1 MSRSYIKFV
10 TDLFHTDSQ
19 ELENK
24 ANGSLDYSQL
34 NRELSAT
41 GTMFSPGTGMG
52 NAVGVSDS
60 ESPQESPGTA
70 PARQKVEGDISVDR
84 EEVM

>member
-1 MSRSYIKFV
+1 MVV

-19 ELENK
+19 DLENK

-52 NAVGVSDS
+52 NAVGVSD
-60 ESPQESPGTA
+60 ESPQESPGAA
-70 PARQKVEGDISVDR
+70 PARQKVEGDISVDK